1 MINVIIYLKKEQDPM
16 GLVKQLLRKKL
27 IAKASIDFDNH
38 SYKLSDNEID
48 FIEETYSVVT
58 AQTRSVLFNDIVA
71 FVEAEFGPSVPINS
85 VPIVASN
92 KMFDTIIR
100 QNTNFSHTSIEN
112 DWISIRLN

>member
-1 MINVIIYLKKEQDPM
+1 MINVIIYLKKEQNPM
-16 GLVKQLLRKKL
+16 ELVKQLLTKKL

-38 SYKLSDNEID
+38 SYKLADNESD

-58 AQTRSVLFNDIVA
+58 AQTRSVLFNDIVS
-71 FVEAEFGPSVPINS
+71 FVETEFGPTVPINS

-100 QNTNFSHTSIEN
+100 QNTNFSHTSKQN
-112 DWISIRLN
+112 D

>member
-1 MINVIIYLKKEQDPM
+1 MINVVIYLTKEQKPM
-16 GLVKQLLRKKL
+16 NLVKQLLTKKL

-38 SYKLSDNEID
+38 SYKLAENGID

-58 AQTRSVLFNDIVA
+58 AQTRSVLFNDIVS
-71 FVEAEFGPSVPINS
+71 FIESEFGPSVPINS

-100 QNTNFSHTSIEN
+100 QNTNFSHTSKQN
-112 DWISIRLN
+112 D